1 MLNDDYENFEESI
14 KSLVPFKLKTK
25 WDDTEDEDM
34 LMMGFKGDLKLT
46 EDLNKILGEK
56 NMLKLDY
63 ETHFIEKHKIIENIL
78 KDILPFFD
86 NNASTTVFISQGS
99 DSKGLEWHIDE
110 VHVIGVNL
118 LGHTIWKTEG
128 LEDIHL
134 HSGEALFMPSGAKH
148 KVEIISPDRCTLG
161 IYGESITKP

>member
-1 MLNDDYENFEESI
+1 MIDDYAKFEESI
-14 KSLVPFKLKTK
+14 KTLVPFKLKTK
-25 WDDTEDEDM
+25 WADTEDEDM
-34 LMMGFKGDLKLT
+34 LMMGFEGDLKLT

-63 ETHFIEKHKIIENIL
+63 ETHFIEKNDIIENLI
-78 KDILPFFD
+78 KDIFPIFG
-86 NNASTTVFISQGS
+86 NEAATTVFISQGA
-99 DSKGLEWHIDE
+99 DSKGLNWHIDE
-110 VHVIGVNL
+110 VHVVGVNL

-148 KVEIISPDRCTLG
+148 TVEVISPDRCTLG
-161 IYGESITKP
+161 IYGPHITKI